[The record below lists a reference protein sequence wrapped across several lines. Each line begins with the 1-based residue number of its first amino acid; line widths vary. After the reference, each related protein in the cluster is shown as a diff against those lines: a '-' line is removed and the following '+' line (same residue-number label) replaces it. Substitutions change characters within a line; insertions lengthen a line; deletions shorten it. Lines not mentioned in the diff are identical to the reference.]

1 MFKQARLILA
11 SRSPPRG
18 KSAKFLGVFLSF
30 ESIKQNADGRGSL
43 STLHR
48 EYGALL
54 SLRHNDLL
62 AFILRPSL
70 SVSPQVASKDLRETM
85 DAYKVNEPQAA
96 AILKS
101 LNTAGFSLIQ
111 G

>member
-1 MFKQARLILA
+1 M
-11 SRSPPRG
+11 
-18 KSAKFLGVFLSF
+18 FLSF
-30 ESIKQNADGRGSL
+30 ESIKENADRRGSL

-62 AFILRPSL
+62 TFILRPSL
-70 SVSPQVASKDLRETM
+70 SVAPQVAPKELRETM